1 MTATGTVRSGRILER
16 TPRLCLGCQA
26 RITYGD
32 PKPSAAWAERL
43 RLDPI
48 SATQHDLLLVAAAEF
63 AELGGGDPIE
73 FLDWVSIEALGRTS
87 VIADFAGHSVIE
99 AGQGTHRPARHS
111 EAFPL
116 PGRGRL

>member
-32 PKPSAAWAERL
+32 PKPSMAWAERL

-63 AELGGGDPIE
+63 AELGGGDPVE
-73 FLDWVSIEALGRTS
+73 FLDWVSVEALGRTQDVAYFEGRTVVEPAS
-87 VIADFAGHSVIE
+87 GTFAS
-99 AGQGTHRPARHS
+99 ARHS

-116 PGRGRL
+116 PGRGTL